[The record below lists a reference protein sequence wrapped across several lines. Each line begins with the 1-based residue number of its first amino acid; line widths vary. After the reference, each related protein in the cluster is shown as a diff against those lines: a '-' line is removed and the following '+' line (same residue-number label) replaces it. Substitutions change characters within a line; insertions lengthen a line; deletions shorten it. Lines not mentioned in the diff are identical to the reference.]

1 MKTSARWLGMG
12 AIACVAGCGSTAG
25 EVVRPKDPT
34 FQEAARGGP
43 APVCH
48 EVTDEGTP
56 LIVDWNPEE
65 RGDLEA
71 AMKQG
76 VAVVHFD
83 CNSIKVLQDCHV
95 EGAYGFLGIT
105 KKEQVITLDNAD
117 QAQANLPLNGAKLGA
132 SLSRGSTLDIGLV
145 MVGKKAT
152 TFSNV
157 DRSLMTGRC
166 EGATHFVQSATV
178 GAFAM
183 KTSAAGEVK
192 AVADVFSFGG
202 SASSASNKSVSSK
215 DGDIASCQSAD
226 VDGAKAPN
234 GCGALLRVRLL
245 GLTEG
250 HKAPS
255 SASGPPKELSCS
267 KGLVVVN
274 GKCAAAKPGAPVCD
288 VGVKVAGCVAQ
299 CDAGDSNGCAMA
311 SLIYGLG
318 IDVPKDDTKVV
329 TFDRRGCELGDMSS
343 CMSFGSDYQSG
354 TGVKQDKGKAAQ
366 LYLQA
371 CNGGAGTACATLAG
385 MYDGSNPA
393 MGFAADPLKVVK
405 YAQRG
410 CEGGNGQSCTMLA
423 HLSVDKAVAL
433 KLLRRAC
440 NGNDAIAC
448 TEAGVAYEKGDG
460 MPANPSAAKAYYKR
474 ACDSGHKDGCAHLKK
489 IGG

>member
-12 AIACVAGCGSTAG
+12 AIACVAGCGSTPG

-43 APVCH
+43 APECH

-65 RGDLEA
+65 RADLEV

-95 EGAYGFLGIT
+95 DGSYGFLGTT
-105 KKEQVITLDNAD
+105 KKEQIITLDNAD

-145 MVGKKAT
+145 MIGKKAT

-157 DRSLMTGRC
+157 DRSLLSGRC

-183 KTSAAGEVK
+183 KTSTAGEVK
-192 AVADVFSFGG
+192 AVAEVFSFGG
-202 SASSASNKSVSSK
+202 SAGSSSNKSVNTK
-215 DGDIASCQSAD
+215 DGDIAACQSAD
-226 VDGAKAPN
+226 VDGVKAPN

-245 GLTEG
+245 GLTAG
-250 HKAPS
+250 DKAPS
-255 SASGPPKELSCS
+255 TSSGPPKEVSCA
-267 KGLVVVN
+267 KGLVLVK
-274 GKCAAAKPGAPVCD
+274 GKCAVPEASAPVCD
-288 VGVKVAGCVAQ
+288 VGKAVGGCVKQ
-299 CDAGDSNGCAMA
+299 CDSGDAGGCSMA
-311 SLIYGLG
+311 SLIYSLG
-318 IDVPKDDTKVV
+318 IDVPKDEAKSAA
-329 TFDRRGCELGDMSS
+329 FDQRACDLGEAAS
-343 CMSFGSDYQSG
+343 CYSVGVDYQRG
-354 TGVKQDKGKAAQ
+354 IGVAQDKTKAGT
-366 LYLQA
+366 LYLKA
-371 CNGGAGTACATLAG
+371 CGAGSGAGCTSLAT
-385 MYDGSNPA
+385 MYQGGPL
-393 MGFAADPLKVVK
+393 GFAADPAKMVK

-410 CEGGNGQSCTMLA
+410 CMAGDGPSCSLLA
-423 HLSVDKAVAL
+423 SATTDKAVSA
-433 KLLRRAC
+433 KLLRLAC
-440 NGNDAIAC
+440 YGNDLPAC
-448 TEAGVAYEKGDG
+448 VTSGAAYEKGDG
-460 MPANPSAAKAYYKR
+460 VPANPATAKALYKR
-474 ACDSGHKDGCAHLKK
+474 ACTGKNSAGCAALKK

>member
-12 AIACVAGCGSTAG
+12 AIACVAGCGGTPG
-25 EVVRPKDPT
+25 EMVRPADPT
-34 FQEAARGGP
+34 FEGAARGA

-83 CNSIKVLQDCHV
+83 CTSIKVLQDCHV

-145 MVGKKAT
+145 MIGKKAT

-183 KTSAAGEVK
+183 KTSTAGEVK

-245 GLTEG
+245 GLTDG
-250 HKAPS
+250 HKASS
-255 SASGPPKELSCS
+255 SAGGPEKELACS

-274 GKCAAAKPGAPVCD
+274 GKCAPAKPGAPVCD
-288 VGVKVAGCVAQ
+288 VGAKVAGCVAQ
-299 CDAGDSNGCAMA
+299 CEAGDATGCAMA
-311 SLIYGLG
+311 SLVYGLG
-318 IDVPKDDTKVV
+318 VDVPKDDAKV
-329 TFDRRGCELGDMSS
+329 FSLDRRGCDLGDMTS
-343 CMSFGSDYQSG
+343 CMSLGSDYQSG
-354 TGVKQDKGKAAQ
+354 TGTKQDKGKAAQ

-371 CNGGAGTACATLAG
+371 CNGGAGTACAILAG
-385 MYDGSNPA
+385 MYNGSSGA
-393 MGFAADPLKVVK
+393 MGFAADPAKVVK
-405 YAQRG
+405 YAARG
-410 CEGGNGQSCTMLA
+410 CEGGNGQSCTILA
-423 HLSVDKAVAL
+423 HVVTDKALAL

-440 NGNDAIAC
+440 NGNDVIAC
-448 TEAGVAYEKGDG
+448 TEAGVAYENGDG
-460 MPANPSAAKAYYKR
+460 TPANAATAKAYYKR
-474 ACDSGHKDGCAHLKK
+474 ACDKGYKEGCAHLKK